1 MTKLFEIY
9 SRLAFRTIRNLEKL
23 LTSSFHDDC
32 KQSTTGSPLRLNGCL
47 VSKDNP
53 WVRAP
58 GASGESSESTTSHEG
73 IYSKDQDW
81 PTLQSA
87 LSQVSQ
93 CTTSALDAN
102 HKHKQKFTAVS
113 SCQVDLGSKPS
124 ITNHQKKR
132 WEQASVEY
140 IFPKPNNTDRFV
152 GYRSDLPKWN
162 RSGEH
167 DKENYHNGKS
177 RIEPNSSADKGN
189 LSSNQNNLSQSGIRP
204 RPFVRH
210 MRFPKSSRPQRR
222 QQASGPS
229 VATAN
234 RGTTGLKNSGQT
246 YASTNIWVPSDTS
259 SVANQGRLTT
269 QGRSAPRRLTVS
281 AVGYPFLMIYPSG
294 PVSAPATS
302 GVSGPVYDY
311 SATCQLPHTSSVDI
325 SSTLQQRLTDS
336 SGPNSIGT
344 QAFTPPIA
352 TDLND
357 VFSSL
362 FPGTA
367 IAQPASLC
375 FLASSSNDPAILTR
389 HQILHQVEFYFSVD
403 NLAKDVYLRR
413 QMDVDGW
420 VDVNV
425 IAKFNRVASLCTDLN
440 DILEA
445 IRVSPLLDVDVTKAR
460 VRCKNNPS
468 IWALPPSNEKFRTN
482 IKNNTV
488 LNPDAPE
495 FIPSQPAINT
505 DQTEFLKPDDMPV
518 TSTQEDLNFTFA
530 NESNS
535 SHGNLPSHS
544 LASNGTRSSFSEC
557 DNYSSVHCRTRT
569 SSTNSEDDL
578 DDSMLSRLLVIAPN
592 TSHDLVSDSDNLNGN
607 LKSESSEQ
615 SHLPSV
621 VNNSTISNTPIDQ
634 SIKTIID
641 DLCKAIE
648 ESNINSE
655 SNLTEFNLAENPCKE
670 ANPVESKAFTCT
682 ETCSTSYI
690 ISDSTTTTSPI
701 PAYCN
706 NPYVQFDIP
715 IPEASLQSSVS
726 LPSNFYSE
734 SCLPYAHPSIPGS
747 ITYTVIPAATAMH
760 PQTGFIV
767 PTLNRTSFLAPSAPL
782 YYIPQ
787 LIPPVCQTLP
797 SFSSYDQN
805 QQSFSDNKHD
815 LKGRTV
821 GFFPVS
827 SDFEIE
833 TKESTNNTQRDQPT
847 SEAENLSSGRKKH
860 IGFFFRP
867 ASASRTQMDAAWRDR
882 EAKGKGQSQEMNT
895 LYSFWSFFLREHFN
909 KTMYKDFRKH
919 ALDDAKVNARYGLEC
934 LFRFYSYGLER
945 HFRKAIFKDFEEE
958 TLRDYDEGHL
968 YGLEKF
974 WAFLHYS
981 QRKLKLDARL
991 QNLLN
996 SKYRTLQDF
1005 RINFEP
1011 PTGFFV
1017 NKSRRRTKSEST
1029 TCHIDKPLWQLYE
1042 CIVLINYDYVYSFTF
1057 NLSILRIEIAESHVS
1072 PSGALSFV
1080 FCLISSHSHQLL
1092 FFLYIDDVIV
1102 LLLLLVLLFISL
1114 HCVCCVYQKRR
1125 AILFSPNSYNLT
1137 NQSIKN
1143 IHFLIILEQCD
1154 NEQLKSVSFHL

>member
-1 MTKLFEIY
+1 MATGYPTNEQVAVTDK
-9 SRLAFRTIRNLEKL
+9 EKL
-23 LTSSFHDDC
+23 LISSFHDDC
-32 KQSTTGSPLRLNGCL
+32 KQSTTGSPLKLNGCL

-93 CTTSALDAN
+93 CTTSALDAS
-102 HKHKQKFTAVS
+102 HKQKDKHKQK
-113 SCQVDLGSKPS
+113 VDLGSKPA

-177 RIEPNSSADKGN
+177 RIEPNSSADKGSLN
-189 LSSNQNNLSQSGIRP
+189 SGQNNLSQSGIRP

-222 QQASGPS
+222 QQTSGPS
-229 VATAN
+229 VAISN

-246 YASTNIWVPSDTS
+246 YTSSNIWVPSDTS
-259 SVANQGRLTT
+259 SVANLGCLTT
-269 QGRSAPRRLTVS
+269 QGHSASRRLAGVTPQLIPIPIYGSTPQTSLSPTFFS

-311 SATCQLPHTSSVDI
+311 SATCQLSQTSSVDI
-325 SSTLQQRLTDS
+325 SSTSQQRLTDS

-344 QAFTPPIA
+344 QVFTPPIA

-389 HQILHQVEFYFSVD
+389 HQILHQVEFYFSAD

-413 QMDVDGW
+413 QMDADGW

-445 IRVSPLLDVDVTKAR
+445 IRVSPLLDVDVSKAR

-468 IWALPPSNEKFRTN
+468 IWALPPSNEKFRTT

-495 FIPSQPAINT
+495 FIPSQPATNT
-505 DQTEFLKPDDMPV
+505 DQTEFLKPGNMPV
-518 TSTQEDLNFTFA
+518 TSAQEDLNFTFA
-530 NESNS
+530 NESHS
-535 SHGNLPSHS
+535 SHNVPLHS
-544 LASNGTRSSFSEC
+544 LASDGTRSSFSEC
-557 DNYSSVHCRTRT
+557 DNHSSVHCRTRT

-592 TSHDLVSDSDNLNGN
+592 TSHSLVPDSDSLNTNLE
-607 LKSESSEQ
+607 SESSEQ
-615 SHLPSV
+615 SQLPSV
-621 VNNSTISNTPIDQ
+621 VNSSTISNTPIGQ
-634 SIKTIID
+634 SIEMIMD

-648 ESNINSE
+648 ESNVNSE
-655 SNLTEFNLAENPCKE
+655 PNLTEFNLTENPCKE
-670 ANPVESKAFTCT
+670 ASPLENQAFTCT
-682 ETCSTSYI
+682 ETFSTPYI

-715 IPEASLQSSVS
+715 VSEASLQSSVS
-726 LPSNFYSE
+726 MSSNFYSE

-760 PQTGFIV
+760 PQTGFII
-767 PTLNRTSFLAPSAPL
+767 PTLNRTSFLTPSAPL

-787 LIPPVCQTLP
+787 ISTMPLVSPVDNLFHQVPPVCQTIP
-797 SFSSYDQN
+797 PFSSYDQS

-821 GFFPVS
+821 GFFNVS
-827 SDFEIE
+827 TDYEIE
-833 TKESTNNTQRDQPT
+833 TNESTNITQHDQPT
-847 SEAENLSSGRKKH
+847 SEAERSSSGRKKH
-860 IGFFFRP
+860 IGFLFRP
-867 ASASRTQMDAAWRDR
+867 ASASRTHLDAAGSGALPTAHHPHHHLQQGGFTFHAYNQFRSKCLRDR

-1029 TCHIDKPLWQLYE
+1029 TTCHIDKPLVT
-1042 CIVLINYDYVYSFTF
+1042 IRTPPANVHRINSG
-1057 NLSILRIEIAESHVS
+1057 SCSRIS
-1072 PSGALSFV
+1072 
-1080 FCLISSHSHQLL
+1080 
-1092 FFLYIDDVIV
+1092 
-1102 LLLLLVLLFISL
+1102 
-1114 HCVCCVYQKRR
+1114 
-1125 AILFSPNSYNLT
+1125 
-1137 NQSIKN
+1137 
-1143 IHFLIILEQCD
+1143 
-1154 NEQLKSVSFHL
+1154 